1 MAQTYDIY
9 LRKRLTEFD
18 LIIRNLPYRD
28 GLIVYNR
35 MYLDAMVNYL
45 HLQKYII
52 GENDTVLT
60 SEIDRLLEEVFNVF
74 SNGAELDASVQLF
87 AGKPIGGETETVL
100 ATNIDELQ
108 ERTFDTFQ
116 NFTHL
121 VSGALLYDL
130 GKSIGSG
137 ETEMKLSTKS
147 AETLKEAFEKFE
159 PRPILAAEIETSADV
174 YAKVDYKSYLKT
186 NQFDLF
192 YLLALQGE
200 AVMNLLCS
208 ADFEMWYTLGNAEN
222 HMILNVVNSG
232 TESEKFMTYQDAISL
247 IAEVNGMLE
256 CFIDPPENSL
266 VLYSVL
272 DVGMKRFR
280 ILSDMDDLSL
290 DDFDAL
296 TLNDLDY
303 VILT

>member
-18 LIIRNLPYRD
+18 LIIKNLPYRD

-87 AGKPIGGETETVL
+87 AGKPIGGETKAVL
-100 ATNIDELQ
+100 TTDIDELQ
-108 ERTFDTFQ
+108 ERTFDVFK
-116 NFTHL
+116 NFTNL

-159 PRPILAAEIETSADV
+159 PRPILAAEVETSAGV
-174 YAKVDYKSYLKT
+174 YAKADYKSYLNT

-208 ADFEMWYTLGNAEN
+208 SDFEMWYTLGNADH
-222 HMILNVVNSG
+222 HMVLSVVNSG
-232 TESEKFMTYQDAISL
+232 TDSEKFMTYQDVLSL

-256 CFIDPPENSL
+256 CFIDSPENSL

-290 DDFDAL
+290 DDFDTL